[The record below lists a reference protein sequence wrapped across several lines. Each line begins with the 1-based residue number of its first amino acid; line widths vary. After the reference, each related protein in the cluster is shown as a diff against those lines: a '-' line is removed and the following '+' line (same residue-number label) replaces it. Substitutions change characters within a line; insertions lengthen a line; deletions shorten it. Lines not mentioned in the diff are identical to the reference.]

1 MAKPFKKI
9 LGGLKAILPIAGQ
22 VLGSVHPLGG
32 MAAAMIGKALG
43 VESPETMGRAA
54 LESQIAARIDNATPE
69 QLLALQQ
76 VDNEFELKMADM
88 QYTPQRL
95 ENELAALD
103 TQDRGSART
112 MAQELGTIWPQFTI
126 VTTLTFIVGGLIWFL
141 THGTLPEGNQTML
154 NILLGS
160 VMTAWLSSIAF
171 FVGTTRS
178 SARKTEMMN
187 GR

>member
-9 LGGLKAILPIAGQ
+9 LGGLKAFLPIAGQ

-32 MAAAMIGKALG
+32 MAASMIGKALG
-43 VESPETMGRAA
+43 IDNPETLARNE
-54 LESQIAARIDNATPE
+54 LESQIVARIDNATPE

-76 VDNEFELKMADM
+76 VDNDFKMKMADM

-126 VTTLTFIVGGLIWFL
+126 VVTLTIMVGGLMWFL
-141 THGTLPEGNQTML
+141 THGTVPEGSRTML

-178 SARKTEMMN
+178 SARKTELMN
-187 GR
+187 SK